1 MLKLYSRKLICAR
14 AFSMSLLI
22 IILTSS
28 TAIAE
33 QEANYQY
40 KQVDA
45 CEYYQHLDFDGT
57 KAYESVL
64 YQTDLGPRLP
74 GSNASQELRTS
85 ITENLTEWTFEEDS
99 HVRENFTL
107 TNLIGKYSPENST
120 GDNVFLVAH
129 YDTRFAG
136 DRDENQSLANL
147 PILGA
152 NDGASGVAVLIE
164 LGKIIPTMNLT
175 HDVTLFFTDAE
186 DQGSYGSTDTW
197 SYGAQ
202 AYVENLT
209 QDEVSNI
216 TAYVVIDMIGDEY
229 LDFTKVTSTSG
240 TLWQTVDELA
250 ISVGLVEGEQD
261 CLGNNGLPIYDIDAT
276 PRGVIDDHVPAHQA
290 GIPAVNIIDI
300 NYGPN
305 APAFGGYWHTHE
317 DTSDKVSSESLQH
330 IGNLLELGLRSS
342 SWTMEIYSVVN
353 QEEGNQN
360 NTNNNN
366 QNDANNNNQIENQ
379 DKSEQKDVVYEKNR
393 YIGVL
398 AISIVCLAFVIILML
413 DIAIKF

>member
-1 MLKLYSRKLICAR
+1 MLKLYSRKLTCAR
-14 AFSMSLLI
+14 AFSVSLLS
-22 IILTSS
+22 IILLSS
-28 TAIAE
+28 TVISE

-40 KQVDA
+40 KQVDP
-45 CEYYQHLDFDGT
+45 CEFYQQLEFDGNL
-57 KAYESVL
+57 AYDSVV
-64 YQTDLGPRLP
+64 YQTSLGPRLP
-74 GSNASQELRTS
+74 GSNASAELRSS
-85 ITENLTEWTFEEDS
+85 ITENLTEWNFEEDS
-99 HVRENFTL
+99 HLRENFTL

-129 YDTRFAG
+129 YDSRFAG
-136 DRDENQSLANL
+136 DRDDNESLANL

-186 DQGSYGSTDTW
+186 DQGTYGSTNTW

-209 QDEVSNI
+209 QEEISNI

-229 LDFTKVTSTSG
+229 LDFTKVTSTSE
-240 TLWQTVDELA
+240 TLWQTIDQLA

-261 CLGNNGLPIYDIDAT
+261 CSGNSGLPIYDIDAKA
-276 PRGVIDDHVPAHQA
+276 RGVIDDHVPAHQA
-290 GIPAVNIIDI
+290 GIPAVNLIDI

-305 APAFGGYWHTHE
+305 ASAFGGYWHTHD
-317 DTSDKVSSESLQH
+317 DTNDKVSSQSLQH

-342 SWTMEIYSVVN
+342 TWNMEIYSVVN
-353 QEEGNQN
+353 QDNGNQ
-360 NTNNNN
+360 T
-366 QNDANNNNQIENQ
+366 DANNSTQADNQ
-379 DKSEQKDVVYEKNR
+379 DKSQQQDIAYEKNR
-393 YIGVL
+393 YVGL
-398 AISIVCLAFVIILML
+398 MAISIVGLVFVLILMS